1 MIQNIHQVKLV
12 EKIILIKRML
22 NFQFNQ
28 NIQQF
33 IMLTIE
39 YFDLIKLYNFDD
51 FLQGLSLR

>member
-1 MIQNIHQVKLV
+1 MIQNIHQVKLL
-12 EKIILIKRML
+12 EKIILIKGIL

-39 YFDLIKLYNFDD
+39 YFDLIKL
-51 FLQGLSLR
+51 